1 MTLIQLQDQYNFKV
15 EILFKLEKF
24 LELGLSLHSILLLH
38 VTSEVVYGFVR
49 EVLCWLKPS
58 CDFV

>member
-49 EVLCWLKPS
+49 EVLC
-58 CDFV
+58 